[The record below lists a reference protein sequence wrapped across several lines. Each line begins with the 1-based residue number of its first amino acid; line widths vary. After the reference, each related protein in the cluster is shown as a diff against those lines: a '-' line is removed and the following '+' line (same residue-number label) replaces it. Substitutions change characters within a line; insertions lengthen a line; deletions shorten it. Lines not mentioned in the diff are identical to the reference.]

1 MSSSATIANMLKA
14 AELYRKQGLLEETVQ
29 QYQSIEKLIHKKKKV
44 KNKDSLLK
52 TISDEIESVN
62 REIELHLKDK
72 VPKVS
77 SKARGLMQ
85 TMFSLDD
92 PEVKGSVLFGE
103 AITLAKF
110 GQYEAAMEAFEKLF
124 AYSHLRVDAAK
135 KMLEQCLAH
144 KGKAETIKLIHD
156 WESDQR
162 FTREDRNH
170 LIKHLQELLKGFQ
183 EEKQDTC

>member
-1 MSSSATIANMLKA
+1 MGSSVTISNMIKA
-14 AELYRKQGLLEETVQ
+14 AELYRKQGLLEETIK
-29 QYQSIEKLIHKKKKV
+29 QYQHIEKLIRKKNKV
-44 KNKDSLLK
+44 KNKESLLK

-62 REIELHLKDK
+62 REIAMHVKDK

-77 SKARGLMQ
+77 SKARGIMQ
-85 TMFSLDD
+85 TMFSIDD

-103 AITLAKF
+103 AITLTKF

-135 KMLEQCLAH
+135 KMLEQSLEH
-144 KGKAETIKLIHD
+144 MGKAETIKLVHD

-162 FTREDRNH
+162 FSREDRNH
-170 LIKHLQELLKGFQ
+170 LIKHLQDLLKGFQ